1 MKMGGV
7 RSDFM
12 FKHTYG
18 FFKKSKHT
26 DVNEFS
32 NLIFYLPFELNKNY
46 SNFQLQT
53 NDYIQSSFFRENTSF
68 INETMDSS
76 FSDGKDTGKKL
87 TVVFALFPEDLE
99 ISRRMLNFK
108 LKFQECEKIFSKNN
122 ENDEKN
128 SEIII
133 EKNPEYENPT
143 IDINFTTP
151 ISCLIFKSRKFIY
164 EVPKHDF
171 PFILVFYYIH
181 GPMDK
186 TNFSA

>member
-1 MKMGGV
+1 MSGV

-18 FFKKSKHT
+18 YFKNSKHA
-26 DVNEFS
+26 DLNEFS
-32 NLIFYLPFELNKNY
+32 NLIYYLPFELNKHY

-53 NDYIQSSFFRENTSF
+53 NDYIQASFFRENYSC
-68 INETMDSS
+68 ISESMDASLIE
-76 FSDGKDTGKKL
+76 GRDTGKKL

-99 ISRRMLNFK
+99 ISRRKLNFRVK
-108 LKFQECEKIFSKNN
+108 YQQESKEGKESDPT
-122 ENDEKN
+122 EN
-128 SEIII
+128 SWI
-133 EKNPEYENPT
+133 ELELCNPM
-143 IDINFTTP
+143 
-151 ISCLIFKSRKFIY
+151 SCLIFKSRKFTY
-164 EVPKHDF
+164 EVPRLDF